1 MTLNVDNTVV
11 VNEKVGNDENV
22 DLGHRIWRRWWC
34 LLLGNTTRHGEI

>member
-22 DLGHRIWRRWWC
+22 DLGHRI
-34 LLLGNTTRHGEI
+34 